1 MVAEGTWRPARV
13 LVDTAAIGRNVAKLR
28 ALCAP
33 AAICAVVKANGYSH
47 GAVLAAEA
55 ALAAGA
61 AGLAVALVD
70 EGVELRDAGITAP
83 ILILAEPHPS
93 AMEACFHHHLTPTVA
108 SAAGVDAAIAAAS
121 ERGGKN
127 PVHLKIDTGMH
138 RVGAAPEEAV
148 GLAARVHAC
157 PTLTLEGCYTH
168 FAVADGVDDAA
179 TAFTEH
185 QLATFDAVLFE
196 MEGLGVVPTLRHA
209 ANTAGAIRFPASRY
223 DMVRC
228 GIGIYGYAP
237 APDVDATLAAAGLSP
252 LEPALSLTATV
263 SAVHHLPAGARPSYG
278 RRRALPQPATV
289 ATVPLGYADGVPR
302 SFFDHDLHVLIGG
315 VRRPLAGAV
324 TMDQIVVDC
333 GADPVAV
340 GDDVVLIGR
349 QGDAVIT
356 ANDWAE
362 RLSTIHYEVLC
373 RLSARVPREAL

>member
-1 MVAEGTWRPARV
+1 
-13 LVDTAAIGRNVAKLR
+13 
-28 ALCAP
+28 
-33 AAICAVVKANGYSH
+33 
-47 GAVLAAEA
+47 
-55 ALAAGA
+55 
-61 AGLAVALVD
+61 
-70 EGVELRDAGITAP
+70 
-83 ILILAEPHPS
+83 
-93 AMEACFHHHLTPTVA
+93 
-108 SAAGVDAAIAAAS
+108 
-121 ERGGKN
+121 
-127 PVHLKIDTGMH
+127 
-138 RVGAAPEEAV
+138 
-148 GLAARVHAC
+148 
-157 PTLTLEGCYTH
+157 
-168 FAVADGVDDAA
+168 
-179 TAFTEH
+179 
-185 QLATFDAVLFE
+185 

-278 RRRALPQPATV
+278 RRRALPQSATV

-373 RLSARVPREAL
+373 RLSARVPREAQ